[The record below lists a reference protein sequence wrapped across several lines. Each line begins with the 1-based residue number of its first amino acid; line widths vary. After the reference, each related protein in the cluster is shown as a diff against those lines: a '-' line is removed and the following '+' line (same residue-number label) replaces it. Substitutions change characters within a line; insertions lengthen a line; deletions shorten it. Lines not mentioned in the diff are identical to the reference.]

1 MKNVVVSELPLP
13 LQDNIEIEIVER
25 KGTGH
30 PDYISD
36 AISEEAS
43 RQLSLYYLKEFG
55 HIFHHN
61 LDKTL
66 LVGGQ
71 ASPKFGGGEVLHPIY
86 IIISGRAVT
95 EVRTEDGVVQVPLGT
110 ILIKAAKEWLRKNLP
125 NLDPETHVVV
135 DYKVGKG
142 SADLV
147 GVFELGKTVPLANDT
162 SVGVGY
168 APFSTLEN
176 VVYSVERKLN
186 SPETKAKLKAL
197 GEDIKVMGLRIGN
210 KIKLTIAAAV
220 VSSQVRDPGEYM
232 AVKEEVKDLAEGVA
246 RELAHNHDLDIFVN
260 TADKLDKGIF
270 YLTVTGTS
278 SEHGD
283 DGMTGRGNRVNGL
296 ITPMRPMSLEAAA
309 GKNPVSHVGKLYNV
323 AANEIARRVVAEVP
337 EVGEAYVELL
347 SQIGK
352 PITEPLV
359 AAVRVKKSIDANA
372 RKRVIEVTEE
382 VLDKI
387 PQITKEIIEG
397 KVQLF

>member
-1 MKNVVVSELPLP
+1 VKNVVISKLALPPQDEL
-13 LQDNIEIEIVER
+13 DTEIVER

-71 ASPKFGGGEVLHPIY
+71 AAPEFGGGDVLQPIY

-95 EVRTEDGVVQVPLGT
+95 EVRTEDGTVQVPLGT
-110 ILIKAAKEWLRKNLP
+110 VLLKAAKSWLRENLP
-125 NLDPETHVVV
+125 NLDVEHHVVV

-168 APFSTLEN
+168 APFSTLEKL
-176 VVYSVERKLN
+176 VYTVERTLN
-186 SPETKAKLKAL
+186 SRETKSKLKAL
-197 GEDIKVMGLRIGN
+197 GEDIKVMGLRMKN
-210 KIKLTIAAAV
+210 KIKLTVAAAI
-220 VSSQVRDPGEYM
+220 VSKYVKDAGEYL
-232 AVKEEVKDLAEGVA
+232 AVKDEIKEIVERVAHEVAP
-246 RELAHNHDLDIFVN
+246 NHEVEIYIN
-260 TADKLDKGIF
+260 TADKPEKGIF

-278 SEHGD
+278 AEHGD
-283 DGMTGRGNRVNGL
+283 DGATGRGNRVNGL

-309 GKNPVSHVGKLYNV
+309 GKNPVNHVGKLYNV
-323 AANEIARRVVAEVP
+323 AANVIAKKVVEEVP
-337 EVGEAYVELL
+337 ETKEVYVELL
-347 SQIGK
+347 SQIGR
-352 PITEPLV
+352 PITDPLV
-359 AAVRVKKSIDANA
+359 AAVRVKGELNPTIE
-372 RKRVIEVTEE
+372 KRVREIVEAE
-382 VLDKI
+382 LDKI
-387 PQITKEIIEG
+387 PMITKDILEG
-397 KVQLF
+397 KVQVF

>member
-1 MKNVVVSELPLP
+1 MKNVVVSKLALPPQDEL
-13 LQDNIEIEIVER
+13 DTEIVER

-71 ASPKFGGGEVLHPIY
+71 AAPKFGGGEVLQPIY

-95 EVRTEDGVVQVPLGT
+95 EVRTEDGIVQVPLGT
-110 ILIKAAKEWLRKNLP
+110 VLLKAAKSWLRENLP
-125 NLDPETHVVV
+125 NLDVEHHVVV

-168 APFSTLEN
+168 APLSTLEKL
-176 VVYSVERKLN
+176 VYTVERTLN
-186 SPETKAKLKAL
+186 SRETKSKLKAL
-197 GEDIKVMGLRIGN
+197 GEDIKVMGLRMKN
-210 KIKLTIAAAV
+210 KIKLTVAAAI
-220 VSSQVRDPGEYM
+220 VSKYVKDAGEYL
-232 AVKEEVKDLAEGVA
+232 AVKDEIKEIVERVAHEVAP
-246 RELAHNHDLDIFVN
+246 NHEVEIYIN
-260 TADKLDKGIF
+260 TADKPEKGIF

-278 SEHGD
+278 AEHGD
-283 DGMTGRGNRVNGL
+283 DGATGRGNRVNGL

-309 GKNPVSHVGKLYNV
+309 GKNPVNHVGKLYNV
-323 AANEIARRVVAEVP
+323 AANIIAKKVVEEVP
-337 EVGEAYVELL
+337 ETKEVYVELL
-347 SQIGK
+347 SQIGR
-352 PITEPLV
+352 PITDPLV
-359 AAVRVKKSIDANA
+359 AAVRVKGELNPVIE
-372 RKRVIEVTEE
+372 KRVKEIVEAE
-382 VLDKI
+382 LDKI
-387 PQITKEIIEG
+387 PMITKDILEG
-397 KVQLF
+397 KVQVF

>member
-1 MKNVVVSELPLP
+1 MKNVAVTKLPLP
-13 LQDNIEIEIVER
+13 PQDQIDVEIVER

-30 PDYISD
+30 PDYIAD

-43 RQLSLYYLKEFG
+43 RQLSLYYYKEFG

-71 ASPKFGGGEVLHPIY
+71 AAPKFGGGDVLQPIY

-95 EVRTEDGVVQVPLGT
+95 EVKTDDGIVQVPLGT
-110 ILIKAAKEWLRKNLP
+110 ILLKAAKDWLKKNIP
-125 NLDPETHVVV
+125 NLDVEHHVVV

-168 APFSTLEN
+168 APFSTLEKL
-176 VVYSVERKLN
+176 VYTVERKLN
-186 SPETKAKLKAL
+186 SPETKSKIKAL
-197 GEDIKVMGLRIGN
+197 GEDIKVMGLRIKN
-210 KIKLTIAAAV
+210 KIKLTVAAAI
-220 VSSQVRDPGEYM
+220 VSKYVRDPGEYM
-232 AVKEEVKDLAEGVA
+232 TVKEQVKDLVEGIAHEVA
-246 RELAHNHDLDIFVN
+246 PNHEVEVYIN
-260 TADKLDKGIF
+260 TADNPEKGIF

-278 SEHGD
+278 AEHGD
-283 DGMTGRGNRVNGL
+283 DGATGRGNRVNGL

-309 GKNPVSHVGKLYNV
+309 GKNPVNHVGKLYNV
-323 AANEIARRVVAEVP
+323 AANIIAKKVVEEVP
-337 EVGEAYVELL
+337 ETGEVYVELL

-359 AAVRVKKSIDANA
+359 AAVRVKGELNPDVE
-372 RKRVIEVTEE
+372 KRVREIVEAE
-382 VLDKI
+382 LDRI
-387 PQITKEIIEG
+387 PQLTKEILEG

>member
-1 MKNVVVSELPLP
+1 MKNVVISKLALPPQDEL
-13 LQDNIEIEIVER
+13 DTEIVER

-71 ASPKFGGGEVLHPIY
+71 AAPEFGGGDVLQPIY

-95 EVRTEDGVVQVPLGT
+95 EVRTEDGTVQVPLGT
-110 ILIKAAKEWLRKNLP
+110 VLLKAAKSWLRENLP
-125 NLDPETHVVV
+125 NLDVEHHVVV

-168 APFSTLEN
+168 APFSTLEKL
-176 VVYSVERKLN
+176 VYTVERTLN
-186 SPETKAKLKAL
+186 SRETKSKLKAL
-197 GEDIKVMGLRIGN
+197 GEDIKVMGLRMKN
-210 KIKLTIAAAV
+210 KIKLTVAAAI
-220 VSSQVRDPGEYM
+220 VSKYVKDAGEYL
-232 AVKEEVKDLAEGVA
+232 AVKDEIKEIVERVAHEVAP
-246 RELAHNHDLDIFVN
+246 NHEVEIYIN
-260 TADKLDKGIF
+260 TADKPEKGIF

-278 SEHGD
+278 AEHGD
-283 DGMTGRGNRVNGL
+283 DGATGRGNRVNGL

-309 GKNPVSHVGKLYNV
+309 GKNPVNHVGKLYNV
-323 AANEIARRVVAEVP
+323 AANVIAKKVVEEVP
-337 EVGEAYVELL
+337 ETKEVYVELL
-347 SQIGK
+347 SQIGR
-352 PITEPLV
+352 PITDPLV
-359 AAVRVKKSIDANA
+359 AAVRVKGELNPTIE
-372 RKRVIEVTEE
+372 KRVREIVEAE
-382 VLDKI
+382 LDKI
-387 PQITKEIIEG
+387 PMITKDILEG
-397 KVQLF
+397 KVQVF

>member
-1 MKNVVVSELPLP
+1 MKNVVVSKLSLPP
-13 LQDNIEIEIVER
+13 QDEIDTEIVER

-43 RQLSLYYLKEFG
+43 RQLSLYYLNRFG

-71 ASPKFGGGEVLHPIY
+71 ANPKFGGGEVLHPIY
-86 IIISGRAVT
+86 IVISGRAVT
-95 EVRTEDGVVQVPLGT
+95 EVRTEDGVEQIPLGT
-110 ILIKAAKEWLRKNLP
+110 VLIRAAKEWLRKNLP
-125 NLDPETHVVV
+125 HLDVETDVII

-168 APFSTLEN
+168 APFSTLES
-176 VVYSVERKLN
+176 VVYNVERKLN
-186 SPETKAKLKAL
+186 SPETKAKVKAL

-210 KIKLTIAAAV
+210 KIKLTIAAAI
-220 VSSQVRDPGEYM
+220 VSSEVKDPGEYM
-232 AVKEEVKDLAEGVA
+232 AVKEQVKDIAEGVA
-246 RELAHNHDLDIFVN
+246 HELAPNHDVEIFVN
-260 TADKLDKGIF
+260 TADKPDQGIF

-296 ITPMRPMSLEAAA
+296 ITPMRPMSMEAAA

-323 AANEIARRVVAEVP
+323 AANEIARKVVEELPETKEV
-337 EVGEAYVELL
+337 YVELL

-352 PITEPLV
+352 PITDPLV
-359 AAVRVKKSIDANA
+359 ATIRVKGEINDTV
-372 RKRVIEVTEE
+372 RKRAQEIAEE
-382 VLDKI
+382 VLDRI

>member
-1 MKNVVVSELPLP
+1 MKNVVVSKLPLP
-13 LQDNIEIEIVER
+13 PQDEIDTEIVER

-43 RQLSLYYLKEFG
+43 RQLSLFYLERFG

-71 ASPKFGGGEVLHPIY
+71 ANPKFGGGEVLHPIY
-86 IIISGRAVT
+86 IVISGRAVT
-95 EVRTEDGVVQVPLGT
+95 EVRTEDGIEQIPLGT
-110 ILIKAAKEWLRKNLP
+110 ILIRAAKDWLKKNLP
-125 NLDPETHVVV
+125 HLDVEHDVII

-176 VVYSVERKLN
+176 VVFHVERKLN
-186 SPETKAKLKAL
+186 SPETKSKVKAL
-197 GEDIKVMGLRIGN
+197 GEDIKVMGLRLGN
-210 KIKLTIAAAV
+210 KIKLTIAAAI
-220 VSSQVRDPGEYM
+220 VSSEVRDPGEYM
-232 AVKEEVKDLAEGVA
+232 AVKEQVKDIAEGVA
-246 RELAHNHDLDIFVN
+246 REYAPNHDVEIFVN
-260 TADKLDKGIF
+260 TADKPEQGIY

-296 ITPMRPMSLEAAA
+296 ITPMRPMSMEAAA

-323 AANEIARRVVAEVP
+323 AANEIARKVVEELPETKEV
-337 EVGEAYVELL
+337 YVELL

-359 AAVRVKKSIDANA
+359 ATLRVKGEINESI
-372 RKRVIEVTEE
+372 RKRAQEIAEE
-382 VLDKI
+382 VLDRI

-397 KVQLF
+397 KVMLF